1 MIKKP
6 LLLMIL
12 IFLAAAGQL
21 IPAESF
27 SDNLNGFRRLV
38 LENNQD
44 LEDYEKQITDL
55 ESAASQIFHLDESTI
70 SLSGGYS
77 YNDASS
83 SKLHNFS
90 GSTGVTIPIID
101 QVSISSQ
108 LNSAG
113 NGSVAVQLHPLA
125 NVPENVTQ
133 EQQLD
138 LLKLQYQTLWQQL
151 NYQSTAVVLQ
161 YILAKQEMGTAIALL
176 DVSRREYD
184 FKQQQFD
191 AGLLSV
197 TELQQA
203 ANTFSQESIQSINA
217 LQDKA
222 VKEQALLVLLSS
234 IPIPAEFRDIPFAVS
249 GLQDLIAELEI
260 RYNQLQVDEQFS
272 SFQEQS
278 LLIQKTYLEKELK
291 NTWLLDPQLSLTGSY
306 SVSDLFGT
314 PTVSPSA
321 NVGISLQIAV
331 SDFYF
336 EDKNE
341 LQDQIAELDQDMVL
355 EQHSLQVVQASQKG
369 ALEIARL
376 SAEMAERNL
385 LAMQTAAEIAAFDYN
400 KDNISLLI
408 LERIQL
414 NIESAESNLFSSM
427 INVYTQLSH
436 LIQSYTYNSYTGA
449 SQ

>member
-44 LEDYEKQITDL
+44 LKGYEKQITDL
-55 ESAASQIFHLDESTI
+55 EAAVSQIFHLDESSI

-101 QVSISSQ
+101 QVSLSSQ

-125 NVPENVTQ
+125 NVPENITQ

-138 LLKLQYQTLWQQL
+138 LLKLQYQSLWQQL
-151 NYQSTAVVLQ
+151 NYQSTAAVLQ
-161 YILAKQEMGTAIALL
+161 YILAKQEMETAIAML

-184 FKQQQFD
+184 FKQQQFA

-203 ANTFSQESIQSINA
+203 ANSFSNESIQSINA
-217 LQDKA
+217 LQNKA

-234 IPIPAEFRDIPFAVS
+234 IPVPAEALAMTISIS
-249 GLQDLIAELEI
+249 GLQDVIAELEI
-260 RYNQLQVDEQFS
+260 RYNQLQADEQFS

-291 NTWLLDPQLSLTGSY
+291 NTWLLDPQLSLSGSY
-306 SVSDLFGT
+306 AVSDLFGT
-314 PTVSPSA
+314 PAVSPIA

>member
-44 LEDYEKQITDL
+44 LKGYEKQITDL
-55 ESAASQIFHLDESTI
+55 EAAVSQIFHLDESTI

-83 SKLHNFS
+83 SNLHNFT

-101 QVSISSQ
+101 QVSLSSQ

-113 NGSVAVQLHPLA
+113 NGSVTVQLHSLA
-125 NVPENVTQ
+125 DIPENITQ
-133 EQQLD
+133 EQQLA
-138 LLKLQYQTLWQQL
+138 LLKLQYQSLWNQL
-151 NYQSTAVVLQ
+151 NYQSTAAVLQ
-161 YILAKQEMGTAIALL
+161 YILAKQEMETAIAML

-184 FKQQQFD
+184 FKQQQFA

-203 ANTFSQESIQSINA
+203 ANSFSNESIQSINA
-217 LQDKA
+217 LQNKA

-234 IPIPAEFRDIPFAVS
+234 IPVPAEALAMTISIS
-249 GLQDLIAELEI
+249 GLQDVIAELEI
-260 RYNQLQVDEQFS
+260 RYNQLQANEQFS

-278 LLIQKTYLEKELK
+278 LLIQKTNLEKELK

-306 SVSDLFGT
+306 AVSDLFGT
-314 PTVSPSA
+314 PAFTPTA
-321 NVGISLQIAV
+321 AVGISLQVAV

-336 EDKNE
+336 EDKND
-341 LQDQIAELDQDMVL
+341 LKDQIAELGQDMVL
-355 EQHSLQVVQASQKG
+355 EQHSLQVVQAAQEG
-369 ALEIARL
+369 TLEIARL
-376 SAEMAERNL
+376 SVEMAERNL
-385 LAMQTAAEIAAFDYN
+385 VAMQTAAEIAAFDYN

-414 NIESAESNLFSSM
+414 NKESAESNLFSAM
-427 INVYTQLSH
+427 INVYSQLSN
-436 LIQSYTYNSYTGA
+436 LIQSYSYTGA